1 MKGIAHFAT
10 GLCVASFVPG
20 ALEPGSLL
28 IALGG
33 ACAMLP
39 DFLDFRFERFLEKHN
54 AEIAPDMFDD
64 DPQRMAEALAAPLRQ
79 TLADGKPRRVQLHPS
94 RKSALDW
101 TLYTVRFDAAH
112 GEVSI
117 RMDNG
122 QTGRAR
128 VGKLAYGYDGD
139 LHIEEL
145 GGPSFE
151 FTKTGDCAQVEFLP
165 WHRARTHSLVVAA
178 LVGLLCFVAMGPA
191 AGAVGFLAYA
201 AHVLEDQLGY
211 MGNNMFWPLTRERS
225 PGLRLLHASDAP
237 ANLTAIWLSL
247 TLLLLNMDHAAQTPL
262 IAVGPYLAFAV
273 LAPALALATL
283 QARKLRGRAAAT
295 RPSERD
301 REIIG
306 EMIEAE

>member
-33 ACAMLP
+33 VCAMLP
-39 DFLDFRFERFLEKHN
+39 DVLDFRFERFLEKHD

-64 DPQRMAEALAAPLRQ
+64 DPHRMAEALAAPLRQ

-101 TLYTVRFDAAH
+101 TLYAVKFDALR

-128 VGKLAYGYDGD
+128 VGQLAYGYDGD
-139 LHIEEL
+139 LRVEEL
-145 GGPSFE
+145 GGPSFG

-165 WHRARTHSLVVAA
+165 WHRARTHSLVMAA
-178 LVGLLCFVAMGPA
+178 LAGLLCFALMGPA

-211 MGNNMFWPLTRERS
+211 MGNNMFWPFSRGRS
-225 PGLRLLHASDAP
+225 PGLRLLHAADAP
-237 ANLTAIWLSL
+237 ANLAAIWLSL
-247 TLLLLNMDHAAQTPL
+247 SLLLLNMDRAAPTPL
-262 IAVGPYLAFAV
+262 ISVGPYLAFV
-273 LAPALALATL
+273 VVAPALALAAM
-283 QARKLRGRAAAT
+283 QARKLRGRVAAA

-301 REIIG
+301 REIMG
-306 EMIEAE
+306 EMLEAE

>member
-39 DFLDFRFERFLEKHN
+39 DFLDFRFERFLEKHD
-54 AEIAPDMFDD
+54 ADIAPDLFDN
-64 DPQRMAEALAAPLRQ
+64 DPQRMAEAVAAPLRQ

-94 RKSALDW
+94 RKNALDW
-101 TLYTVRFDAAH
+101 TLYTVKFDAAR
-112 GEVSI
+112 GEVAI
-117 RMDNG
+117 RMDTG
-122 QTGRAR
+122 ASGRAR

-145 GGPSFE
+145 GGPSFG
-151 FTKTGDCAQVEFLP
+151 FTREGDTAQVEFLP
-165 WHRARTHSLVVAA
+165 WHRARTHSLVLAG
-178 LVGLLCFVAMGPA
+178 LVGAVCFGLMGAA

-211 MGNNMFWPLTRERS
+211 MGNNLFWPLSRGRS
-225 PGLRLLHASDAP
+225 AGLRLLHAADAP
-237 ANLTAIWLSL
+237 ANLCAIWLSL
-247 TLLLLNMDHAAQTPL
+247 TLLLLNMDRASPAPL
-262 IAVGPYLAFAV
+262 IMVGPFLAFV
-273 LAPALALATL
+273 VVMPALALMAL
-283 QARKLRGRAAAT
+283 QARKLRARGAGASA
-295 RPSERD
+295 SAERD
-301 REIIG
+301 REIVG
-306 EMIEAE
+306 EVME